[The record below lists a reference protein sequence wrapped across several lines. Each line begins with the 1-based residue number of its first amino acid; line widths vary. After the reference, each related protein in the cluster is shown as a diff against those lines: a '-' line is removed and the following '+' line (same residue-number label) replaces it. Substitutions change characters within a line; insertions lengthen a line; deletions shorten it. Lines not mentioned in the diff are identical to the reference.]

1 MARRGSGRR
10 LAGTVSAML
19 ARTGRLATC
28 LLLGLVVATV
38 GTVMH
43 RSTAPWGLVLG
54 IAVVLCAAVFARAW
68 EMLAG
73 SLAFAGAFFVTV
85 LVLWQ
90 VGPGGDV
97 LVPDIGPWG
106 TVWILGGAAA
116 AGLPALAPSSWFSD

>member
-1 MARRGSGRR
+1 VSG
-10 LAGTVSAML
+10 ML
-19 ARTGRLATC
+19 ARSGRLATC

-43 RSTAPWGLVLG
+43 RAIAPWGLVLG
-54 IAVVLCAAVFARAW
+54 ILVTLSAATFARAW
-68 EMLAG
+68 EGLSG
-73 SLAFAGAFFVTV
+73 SLALAGAWFLTV

-106 TVWILGGAAA
+106 SIWILGGALA
-116 AGLPALAPSSWFSD
+116 AGLPALAPASWFAD